1 MQDSLRQEVEV
12 NASKNK
18 KQLESEVLQLLSEV
32 SNVRTES
39 QNKSELISQLEF
51 KITKMEILP
60 LRVAEIE
67 KLYNEKL
74 EENKRLK
81 LLESLN
87 K

>member
-39 QNKSELISQLEF
+39 QNKSELIS
-51 KITKMEILP
+51 
-60 LRVAEIE
+60 
-67 KLYNEKL
+67 
-74 EENKRLK
+74 
-81 LLESLN
+81 
-87 K
+87 